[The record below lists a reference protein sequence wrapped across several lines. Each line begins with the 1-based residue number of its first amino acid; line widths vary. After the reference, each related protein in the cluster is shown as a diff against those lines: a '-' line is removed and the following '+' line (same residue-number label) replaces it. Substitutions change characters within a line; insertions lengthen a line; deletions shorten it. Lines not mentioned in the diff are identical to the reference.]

1 MANEMIADIAKRLDL
16 EIGEVFH
23 LRNVSTGEMLTDFRL
38 DRRPKDF
45 DKSSFKFT
53 ENFLVHIIMGEDR
66 VSNADLI
73 GGIVVGTLQIVKAQ
87 WKPAM
92 GEKYWTYNSV
102 WEPDSMYYW
111 SGAAWE
117 SMALKCGCVFKTKE
131 EAVAARSRMYREVTG
146 KEWKGQ

>member
-1 MANEMIADIAKRLDL
+1 MANEMIADITKRLDL
-16 EIGEVFH
+16 EIGEEFH
-23 LRNVSTGEMLTDFRL
+23 LRNVRTGEMLTDFRL
-38 DRRPKDF
+38 DRSPKDF
-45 DKSSFKFT
+45 VPSRFKFT
-53 ENFLVHIIMGEDR
+53 DNLLVR
-66 VSNADLI
+66 VSE
-73 GGIVVGTLQIVKAQ
+73 GGEMAYSDFISDIVIGTLQIVKVH
-87 WKPAM
+87 WKPAL

-111 SGAAWE
+111 SGADWE